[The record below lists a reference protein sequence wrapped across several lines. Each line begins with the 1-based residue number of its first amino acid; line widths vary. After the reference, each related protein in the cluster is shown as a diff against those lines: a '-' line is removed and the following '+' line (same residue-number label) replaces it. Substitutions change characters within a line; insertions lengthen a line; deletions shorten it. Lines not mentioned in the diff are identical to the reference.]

1 MLQTA
6 NGVKT
11 DQIARQVKAGD
22 LLIALLGDGITFD
35 GPGADSVQRFQLVA
49 GLEQGLALLDRLF
62 PFDNV
67 VELVQLMSIKSKRNT
82 QLTDTAILTMD
93 RTTTRLDTTNHA
105 FFRDHRLRSFNN

>member
-1 MLQTA
+1 MLQAA

-11 DQIARQVKAGD
+11 NQIARQVETGD
-22 LLIALLGDGITFD
+22 LLIALLGNGITFD
-35 GPGADSVQRFQLVA
+35 GPGADSVQRFQFIA

-67 VELVQLMSIKSKRNT
+67 VELVQLVRIKSKRNT
-82 QLTDTAILTMD
+82 QLADTAILTMD

-105 FFRDHRLRSFNN
+105 FFRDHRLSSRNN

>member
-6 NGVKT
+6 DSIKT
-11 DQIARQVKAGD
+11 NQIARQMEAGD
-22 LLIALLGDGITFD
+22 LLVTLFGNGVTLD
-35 GPGADSVQRFQLVA
+35 GPGADSVQRFQFIA

-67 VELVQLMSIKSKRNT
+67 VELVQLVRIKSKRNT
-82 QLTDTAILTMD
+82 QLADTAILTMD